1 MTILYKI
8 CFNIERDDEWSA
20 PTRPCVDNIYDM
32 VRVCLVSLVKQLS
45 PEDNIVFFLDGEDQE
60 NVIEFI
66 CTEFNVNYK
75 IYNFN
80 HKCAAKIN
88 NECILYIINE
98 IEDENEII
106 YLCEDDYLHY
116 NNCLKHIKDF
126 LQQYPNYVCHP
137 VDYPNLYTD
146 ENKQVSEIILS
157 KDWHWR
163 SIKST
168 TYTIAFTK
176 KVFNFN
182 ESIFTS
188 INRSLFYDHII
199 NLIYVS
205 TKCFSPIPSLTS
217 HINEKCLPPCVNT
230 KKLFRKIY
238 KQYREGEIRDRGN
251 MSNKE
256 WECLY
261 AKGGYDGVGSGPGS
275 LLKNNYKLI
284 NWLTDFIKKENINTM
299 LDLGCGDMQ
308 WMPEVITNTAVTYT
322 GVDGVPNLILNHKN
336 KYQNSEFLCEDII
349 SFNIEKQKYD
359 LIFCKDVFQ
368 HFNFNR
374 AKQLIKKIVQTD
386 NKHNVIITPGYIDT
400 DIEKY
405 LIDNNYKLVYKYQSD
420 EPKKVFV
427 FP

>member
-8 CFNIERDDEWSA
+8 CFNIERDNEWSS
-20 PTRPCVDNIYDM
+20 PNRPIVNSIYDM

-45 PEDNIVFFLDGEDQE
+45 SEDNIVFFLDGEDQE

-75 IYNFN
+75 IYSFN
-80 HKCAAKIN
+80 YKCAAKIN
-88 NECILYIINE
+88 NEAILYIINS

-116 NNCLKHIKDF
+116 NNCLQHIKDF
-126 LQQYPNYVCHP
+126 LKQYPDYVCHP

-146 ENKQVSEIILS
+146 KNNQTSEIILS
-157 KDWHWR
+157 KNWHWR

-168 TYTIAFTK
+168 TYTIALTK
-176 KVFNFN
+176 RTFNFN
-182 ESIFTS
+182 HSIFTS

-199 NLIYVS
+199 NLIYVF

-217 HINEKCLPPCVNT
+217 HIEPDCLPPCVNT
-230 KKLFRKIY
+230 ENLFRNVY
-238 KQYREGEIRDRGN
+238 KKYREGEIGDRGN

-256 WECLY
+256 WERLY

-284 NWLTDFIKKENINTM
+284 NWLTEFIKKENINTM

-308 WMPEVITNTAVTYT
+308 WIPEVITNTAITYT
-322 GVDGVPNLILNHKN
+322 GVDSVPDLILNHKI
-336 KYQNSEFLCEDII
+336 KYQILEFVCGDII
-349 SFNIEKQKYD
+349 SYNLKKQKYD
-359 LIFCKDVFQ
+359 LLFVKDVFQ
-368 HFNFNR
+368 H
-374 AKQLIKKIVQTD
+374 L
-386 NKHNVIITPGYIDT
+386 
-400 DIEKY
+400 
-405 LIDNNYKLVYKYQSD
+405 DNNRMKKFINNIVESDTTHSIIVVPHNINSDTREYFIKNKYKLIFEYQSD
-420 EPKKVFV
+420 EIKHVFLK
-427 FP
+427 